1 MTRNLDGAQKTPG
14 RLLPQH
20 GTDGLLARCIGPVM
34 ADSRHD
40 LQRLRP
46 MTKDR
51 AAQFKMR
58 ALAQRHVQRHAAQ
71 RPTHVEDVEIHA
83 SAVFDFDD
91 IIPNRDCIFT
101 RPLDPVAP
109 RPFSRARNTLV
120 WGKRGSVMCGLWGG
134 GLGTGVQTCPLPS
147 SWRTVVTISSV

>member
-1 MTRNLDGAQKTPG
+1 MTRNLDGAQKTPC

-51 AAQFKMR
+51 AAQFKMC

-71 RPTHVEDVEIHA
+71 LPTHVEDVEIQS

-91 IIPNRDCIFT
+91 IITNRDRSEERRVGKECVST
-101 RPLDPVAP
+101 CR
-109 RPFSRARNTLV
+109 SR
-120 WGKRGSVMCGLWGG
+120 WS
-134 GLGTGVQTCPLPS
+134 PYH
-147 SWRTVVTISSV
+147 

>member
-1 MTRNLDGAQKTPG
+1 MTRNLDGAQKTPC

-71 RPTHVEDVEIHA
+71 LPTPVEDVEIQQ
-83 SAVFDFDD
+83 SE
-91 IIPNRDCIFT
+91 
-101 RPLDPVAP
+101 AP
-109 RPFSRARNTLV
+109 RVGKECGSTCSSRCSLTH
-120 WGKRGSVMCGLWGG
+120 
-134 GLGTGVQTCPLPS
+134 
-147 SWRTVVTISSV
+147 

>member
-1 MTRNLDGAQKTPG
+1 MTRNLAGAQKTPG

-51 AAQFKMR
+51 AAQFKMSY
-58 ALAQRHVQRHAAQ
+58 LAQRPVQRHAAKL
-71 RPTHVEDVEIHA
+71 PTHVEDVEIQ
-83 SAVFDFDD
+83 
-91 IIPNRDCIFT
+91 
-101 RPLDPVAP
+101 
-109 RPFSRARNTLV
+109 SRAVLDR
-120 WGKRGSVMCGLWGG
+120 KARVM
-134 GLGTGVQTCPLPS
+134 GTGVHDQ
-147 SWRTVVTISSV
+147 